1 MRSGS
6 KPLEELVSLWVD
18 TYMSGAALQAFLD
31 RERELTATALRDL
44 GLRTTLADIG
54 QTVAANFGVSIA
66 TGTSFLGKITS

>member
-44 GLRTTLADIG
+44 GLRTTQG
-54 QTVAANFGVSIA
+54 
-66 TGTSFLGKITS
+66 